1 MRAKST
7 QTRRTKRPRSLRTCC
22 FLDLDRLFRCH
33 FYRLISVRGRKLNL
47 TWVGSWSSRIAFGL
61 FISIFFLSN
70 RDSIHW
76 INKRCSFLLQVVDV
90 WWWID
95 SLTLNG
101 SHVDNTTRQELKKVD
116 AAALVPATAM
126 CYAMVGG
133 EQPTRKKHTTSPQGH
148 GWSWPRE

>member
-1 MRAKST
+1 MSWELEW
-7 QTRRTKRPRSLRTCC
+7 SHCIW
-22 FLDLDRLFRCH
+22 
-33 FYRLISVRGRKLNL
+33 LIY
-47 TWVGSWSSRIAFGL
+47 ID
-61 FISIFFLSN
+61 FFLSN
-70 RDSIHW
+70 RDSIH
-76 INKRCSFLLQVVDV
+76 FLLQVVDV